1 MPEDMSHGVRSR
13 ASINGHPLHPMIVP
27 FPIAFLVGTLVTD
40 LVYRSTAE
48 PYWAVF
54 SKWQLVAALVMA
66 ALAAVLG
73 LIDFVGIK
81 RVRQGYLGWAHA
93 GGNVLAVVL
102 SLISLIARWNDPVA
116 GLQSIGLPISVV
128 VTLILLV
135 TGWLGGELVFRRKV
149 GVIEGD
155 SMSRDTRRMHPAE

>member
-1 MPEDMSHGVRSR
+1 MADDMSHGVRSR

-27 FPIAFLVGTLVTD
+27 FPIAFLVGTLATD
-40 LVYRSTAE
+40 LVYRATGEA
-48 PYWAVF
+48 YWAVF

-73 LIDFVGIK
+73 LIDFAGIK
-81 RVRQGYLGWAHA
+81 RVRQGYVGWAHM

-102 SLISLIARWNDPVA
+102 SLVSVIVRWNDPVA
-116 GLQSIGLPISVV
+116 GLQSIGLPISVI

-135 TGWLGGELVFRRKV
+135 TGWLGGELVFRHKI
-149 GVIEGD
+149 GVIEGETH
-155 SMSRDTRRMHPAE
+155 DTRRLHPAE